1 MNQKDPNGGGASSA
15 TPRSIEFNDEI
26 AGMQIR
32 TPVDADERRW
42 LLAGL
47 GLIGVGVVLI
57 IGGWFGASGTA
68 YEAAQMP
75 YLISGGVFGLAV
87 VVVGA
92 ALFVRYSLS
101 RYLRFWLVRSLYEQR
116 VQTDRQVEVL
126 ERVEQLLLA
135 AVRTRDAASGPPPS
149 SVSGPQT
156 PAKY

>member
-1 MNQKDPNGGGASSA
+1 MGA

-47 GLIGVGVVLI
+47 GLIGVGAVLI
-57 IGGWFGASGTA
+57 VGGWFGASGTA

-75 YLISGGVFGLAV
+75 YLISGGVLGLAV

-135 AVRTRDAASGPPPS
+135 AVRTRESGAAASSAPPANPPS
-149 SVSGPQT
+149 ANQF
-156 PAKY
+156 